1 MAEQIVEEWLN
12 RQGFF
17 TIRGARV
24 RNCEMDLLA
33 IRPSENGMEC
43 WHYEVQASLRPVS
56 YICAASAAQRREG
69 VAPHSAKRRQ
79 KSDMQAAVLEWVQR
93 KFTNDHVKAARQR
106 LYEGAW
112 QMALVV
118 GNVKFDEEQEAIRQ
132 AGIPIIQLADIVAA
146 LDPGKSARQC
156 LDHRLKSAGGTD
168 LVELVWAR
176 QSLAKKTRKSTR

>member
-1 MAEQIVEEWLN
+1 
-12 RQGFF
+12 
-17 TIRGARV
+17 
-24 RNCEMDLLA
+24 
-33 IRPSENGMEC
+33 
-43 WHYEVQASLRPVS
+43 
-56 YICAASAAQRREG
+56 
-69 VAPHSAKRRQ
+69 
-79 KSDMQAAVLEWVQR
+79 
-93 KFTNDHVKAARQR
+93 
-106 LYEGAW
+106 
-112 QMALVV
+112 MALVV